1 MASQNSTIH
10 FKSQYLCF
18 SKYSKKLKRK
28 ECDWIHS
35 MRLAEPWYQHQ
46 TKTPLKKKITVQY
59 YWWTRMQKSSIKY
72 EQNEFNNKLKRPYTM
87 IKLNLSQEWKD
98 GWFNNYKSVSVIH
111 HINKLK
117 NKNRMIISVDAEKV
131 SDKIKRKFITKKVN
145 KLNIEGTH
153 LNKIKTMLDKPI
165 DNIIINGE
173 NVKAFPLRWGARQG
187 CPLLPLSKLENPY
200 TS

>member
-1 MASQNSTIH
+1 
-10 FKSQYLCF
+10 
-18 SKYSKKLKRK
+18 
-28 ECDWIHS
+28 
-35 MRLAEPWYQHQ
+35 
-46 TKTPLKKKITVQY
+46 
-59 YWWTRMQKSSIKY
+59 
-72 EQNEFNNKLKRPYTM
+72 M

-131 SDKIKRKFITKKVN
+131 SDNIKHKFITKKVN

-173 NVKAFPLRWGARQG
+173 NVKAFPLR
-187 CPLLPLSKLENPY
+187 
-200 TS
+200 